1 MNASQGNAS
10 RRYIADFHIHSHYS
24 LATSSKL
31 TPEHLDRWA
40 QLKGI
45 DVVGTGDCT
54 HPGWLA
60 ELEEK
65 LEPAGNGLYRLKKQY
80 KLSGEEGYVPTAARH
95 QVYFILTGEISSI
108 YKKAGKLRKVHNVCV
123 VPDLTAAKQ
132 LQVQLEKR
140 GNIRSDGR
148 PILGVDAKDICGLV
162 LESGTGAFV
171 IPAHIW
177 TPWFSVLGDKSGF
190 DSLEECYDDLT
201 AEIFAVET
209 GLSSDPPMNRACSFL
224 DRFRLVSNSDAHSP
238 EKLGREAN
246 IFNLAEVGYKPL
258 YDALKTGEGFTGTV
272 EFFPQ
277 EGKYHYDGHRKCG
290 VCWDPLETIKHNS
303 LCPKCGKEITRGVMY
318 RVAELADRKDPLS
331 APDKRE
337 FHSITSLTELAAE
350 IVGGKA
356 GNKKAKASYFSILE
370 NVGSDFQTLL
380 FAPLDEINAKGG
392 PLLAEGVRRMRN
404 AEVHIEEGYDG
415 EFGTITVFTPEEISS
430 FTHNSLF
437 SFSAPGARPQKH
449 ASSVKFD
456 IPAFKSALAGATA
469 QNVAVE
475 SRKARSANAPG
486 AGGKQKRSAARSGNA
501 PYSSTTTDEQ
511 SAAVNHGTGVCAV
524 IAGPGSGKTRV
535 LTQRIVR
542 LIHDDTIA
550 QQNILAVTFSNKAAE
565 EMRDRL
571 AKEMPGCAVTVSTFH
586 AFGLSI
592 LREHAAIFG
601 RDDDFTLVDADEVS
615 RLIEAF
621 HQSSKRETSR
631 KVRLLSDLK
640 QGIAS
645 SEESANFAAVCDAVL
660 ERRNLFDLDD
670 LIHVPVRLFRE
681 NPDILNAWRSRFPWV
696 LVDEFQD
703 INPRQYELI
712 RLLCGDENPNLF
724 VIGDPDQ
731 AIYGFRGADERAFE
745 RLKAHYPAMTTIRLS
760 KSFRCPS
767 SVLTAA
773 GQMLGRETNDTGTD
787 EDITI
792 DVVSCETERSE
803 ADWIA
808 ARIEA
813 MIGGVQSFSL
823 QSGTSD
829 GKSHKSIESFG
840 DIAVLCR
847 TSGQFEPIA
856 QALRQRSIPVQI
868 VGQESFWREKPF
880 AGMIAAFKT
889 AVTDPMD
896 ADTAHIRDLIRK
908 QRPVTDILTALAWS
922 LESDDEYRRRFIA
935 LGEGFGTA
943 YAEFFRALALRSGID
958 DLESRQEA
966 VRLMT
971 IHAAKGLEF
980 PAVFVPGCEEGII
993 PFTLFG
999 EPDTAARAEEKRLL
1013 YVAATRTKK
1022 YLIFT
1027 RAAKRM
1033 FKGRL
1038 LQLPQSSLLDQVKGE
1053 LLARAARDA
1062 RPRDRQL
1069 DLFGE

>member
-1 MNASQGNAS
+1 MNAP
-10 RRYIADFHIHSHYS
+10 RRCIADFHIHSHYS

-65 LEPAGNGLYRLKKQY
+65 LEPAGNGLYRLKKKH
-80 KLSGEEGYVPTAARH
+80 KLSGEEGYVPTAARR
-95 QVYFILTGEISSI
+95 QVYFMLTGEISSI

-123 VPDLTAAKQ
+123 LPDLAAAKK
-132 LQVQLEKR
+132 LQAQLEKR

-148 PILGVDAKDICGLV
+148 PILGVDAKDVCGLV
-162 LESGTGAFV
+162 LESGAGAFV

-190 DSLEECYDDLT
+190 NSLEECYDDLT

-209 GLSSDPPMNRACSFL
+209 GLSSDPPMNRACSIL

-246 IFNLAEVGYKPL
+246 IFDLGEVGYKPL

-303 LCPKCGKEITRGVMY
+303 ICPKCGKEITRGVMY

-331 APDKRE
+331 APDTRQ

-356 GNKKAKASYFSILE
+356 GTKKAKESYFSILE
-370 NVGSDFQTLL
+370 NVGSDFHTLL

-392 PLLAEGVRRMRN
+392 PLLAEGVRRMRG

-415 EFGTITVFTPEEISS
+415 EFGKITVFTPEEISS
-430 FTHNSLF
+430 FTHASLLP
-437 SFSAPGARPQKH
+437 PGPLSRPQAH

-456 IPAFKSALAGATA
+456 VEAFKSALAGAG
-469 QNVAVE
+469 VPDGAVGG
-475 SRKARSANAPG
+475 RKPAPK
-486 AGGKQKRSAARSGNA
+486 GKQKRGAARPANTPSVV
-501 PYSSTTTDEQ
+501 TDEQ
-511 SAAVNHGTGVCAV
+511 SAAVAFGAGVCAV
-524 IAGPGSGKTRV
+524 VAGPGSGKTRV
-535 LTQRIVR
+535 LTQRIAR
-542 LIHDDTIA
+542 LIQDDKIP
-550 QQNILAVTFSNKAAE
+550 QENILAVTFSNKAAE
-565 EMRDRL
+565 EMRERL
-571 AKEMPGCAVTVSTFH
+571 KKDIPGCAATVCTFH
-586 AFGLSI
+586 AFGLSV
-592 LREHAAIFG
+592 LREHASVFG
-601 RDDDFTLVDADEVS
+601 RDDSFTLIDTDEVG

-621 HQSSKRETSR
+621 HKSGKRETAR
-631 KVRLLSDLK
+631 KLRLLSDHK
-640 QGIAS
+640 QGIAAT
-645 SEESANFAAVCDAVL
+645 EESANFAAVCDSLMA
-660 ERRNLFDLDD
+660 RRDLFDLDD
-670 LIHVPVRLFRE
+670 LIYLPVRLFRE
-681 NPDILNAWRSRFPWV
+681 KPHILAAWRARYSWV

-703 INPRQYELI
+703 INPKQYELL
-712 RLLCGDENPNLF
+712 RLLCGDEAPNLF

-731 AIYGFRGADERAFE
+731 SIYGFRGADGRAFE
-745 RLKAHYPAMTTIRLS
+745 RLAADYPALTTVRLS

-767 SVLTAA
+767 TVLAAA
-773 GQMLGRETNDTGTD
+773 GQMLGKESGGTGTD
-787 EDITI
+787 TAIAIE
-792 DVVSCETERSE
+792 VVTCETERSE
-803 ADWIA
+803 ADLIA
-808 ARIEA
+808 GRIEA
-813 MIGGVQSFSL
+813 MMGGVQSFSL
-823 QSGTSD
+823 HSGASD
-829 GKSHKSIESFG
+829 GSAHRGIESFG

-847 TSGQFEPIA
+847 TSAQFEPIA
-856 QALRQRSIPVQI
+856 QALRQRSIPVQV
-868 VGQESFWREKPF
+868 VGQGSFWREKPF

-889 AVTDPMD
+889 AVTDLTD
-896 ADTAHIRDLIRK
+896 TDTAHIRDLIRK
-908 QRPVTDILTALAWS
+908 ERPVSDILTALAWE
-922 LESDDEYRRRFIA
+922 LDKDDADRRRFIA
-935 LGEGFGTA
+935 LGDGFGSSYT
-943 YAEFFRALALRSGID
+943 EFFRALALRSGID

-993 PFTLFG
+993 PFTLFS
-999 EPDTAARAEEKRLL
+999 EPDAAARAEEQRLL

-1022 YLIFT
+1022 YLTFT
-1027 RAAKRM
+1027 RAEKRM

-1038 LQLPQSSLLDQVKGE
+1038 LQLPQSSLLDQVKEE

-1062 RPRDRQL
+1062 RQRDRQL
-1069 DLFGE
+1069 DLF